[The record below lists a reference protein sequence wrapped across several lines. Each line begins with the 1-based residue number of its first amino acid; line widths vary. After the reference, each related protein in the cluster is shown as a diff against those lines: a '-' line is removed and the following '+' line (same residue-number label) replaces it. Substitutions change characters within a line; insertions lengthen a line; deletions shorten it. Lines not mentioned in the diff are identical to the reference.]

1 MPSSLLALALTG
13 SRPRR
18 RGHDERL
25 VVVVV
30 LEVDLVHGLR
40 HHDGNV
46 VVPPLQ
52 IPGNFIF
59 YLFTLIC
66 QRLREPTPPHNT
78 HNHMFTQP
86 RQKLLHVIN

>member
-1 MPSSLLALALTG
+1 MLSSLLALALTG

-66 QRLREPTPPHNT
+66 QRLREPTPPHKASFRCDVHT
-78 HNHMFTQP
+78 TSTETFT
-86 RQKLLHVIN
+86 RH